1 MERTPI
7 EASQRLKNGSRTVA
21 LICPQADTIRLIAAP
36 MVGEVDISCSAF
48 ILESVPCSGLWV
60 WVEVGK
66 GRGAG
71 KSREGKSSPLHDLE
85 EGKTRV
91 EALGVGALGDEGG
104 VGVWKWTCVS
114 DGVWA
119 GDFRVV
125 ELAGDVG
132 GVVYPV
138 IVIVIV
144 IVGGGVEGAAR
155 GTAASA
161 KTRSMSSSASP
172 TMVCSARSTS
182 NVVDIG

>member
-48 ILESVPCSGLWV
+48 ILESVLCSGLWV
-60 WVEVGK
+60 EVGE

-114 DGVWA
+114 DRVWA

-125 ELAGDVG
+125 ELPGDVG
-132 GVVYPV
+132 GVVYP
-138 IVIVIV
+138 VIVIV

-172 TMVCSARSTS
+172 TIVCSARSTS
-182 NVVDIG
+182 KVVDIG